1 MRFYLVVPLLALL
14 FCANCGKKP
23 VADKS
28 AGPLTDYVSMREEVV
43 KRIKSGAL
51 KPDASGVVQLPSDL
65 ESVASDGRV
74 LVANNPNAG
83 LMILFKAMQLRP
95 GETMGLL
102 YSDHAP
108 ANVTDLAFLNFSL
121 KVRRRVNDHW
131 SEISFR
137 S

>member
-1 MRFYLVVPLLALL
+1 MRFYLLALIL
-14 FCANCGKKP
+14 TLLSCASCSKKP
-23 VADKS
+23 VADKTT
-28 AGPLTDYVSMREEVV
+28 GPLTDYVAMRDEVV
-43 KRIKSGAL
+43 KRVKSGAL
-51 KPDASGVVQLPSDL
+51 KPDASGVVQLPAEL
-65 ESVASDGRV
+65 ESVAADGRV
-74 LVANNPNAG
+74 LVANDPNAG

-108 ANVTDLAFLNFSL
+108 ASATDLTFSNFSL

-137 S
+137 F